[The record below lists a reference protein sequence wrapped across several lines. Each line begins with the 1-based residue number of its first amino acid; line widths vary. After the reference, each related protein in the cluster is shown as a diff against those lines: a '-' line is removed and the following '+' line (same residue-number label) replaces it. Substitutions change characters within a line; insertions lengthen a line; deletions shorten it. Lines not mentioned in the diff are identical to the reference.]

1 MIVCLKRVLYEYTA
15 FHSLF
20 YTIHSC
26 HRSTVYTI
34 YYHQIN
40 AYEPPRKPTETISP
54 ILHKAQWGNGI
65 KGNMTASAPT
75 NSRDS
80 CKPLDHGVELK
91 LTSSYASQDKG
102 SIEYDIE
109 AERGWKQFIKTLDPE
124 KKTVQAC
131 FASLVAVSP
140 FPVLAQH
147 MLTYRLQD
155 PISALEI
162 MFIGLDQIYILLRR
176 SGIMILPM
184 LARLD
189 ELAWRQ

>member
-1 MIVCLKRVLYEYTA
+1 
-15 FHSLF
+15 
-20 YTIHSC
+20 
-26 HRSTVYTI
+26 
-34 YYHQIN
+34 
-40 AYEPPRKPTETISP
+40 
-54 ILHKAQWGNGI
+54 
-65 KGNMTASAPT
+65 MTASAPT

-109 AERGWKQFIKTLDPE
+109 AEKGWKQFIKTLDPE

-140 FPVLAQH
+140 FPVLTQH